1 MDSRESN
8 LLMQAINGD
17 RKALGA
23 LLELHYHP
31 LFGYFCSLTKGDAA
45 RAEDLTQETII
56 KVISNIEKYKPVTE
70 FKYWLFRIARNTY
83 IDLYRKKSDQ
93 PGPNEFDFS
102 LVQSGEDTGKNLESR
117 EFSQTVRAAINAL
130 PDEQK
135 EVVLLK
141 VYADLTFKEI
151 SEIQGCPI
159 NTALARM
166 RYALMALK
174 KTIRKESL

>member
-23 LLELHYHP
+23 LLEIHYHP

-45 RAEDLTQETII
+45 RAEDLAQETVI
-56 KVISNIEKYKPVTE
+56 KVIANIEKYRPVTE

-93 PGPNEFDFS
+93 PRPEEFDFA
-102 LVQSGEDTGKNLESR
+102 LVQSAEDTRKGLESR
-117 EFSQTVRAAINAL
+117 ELSKTMRAAIDNL

-151 SEIQGCPI
+151 SEIQECPI

-174 KTIRKESL
+174 KTIRKD

>member
-23 LLELHYHP
+23 LLELHYQP

-45 RAEDLTQETII
+45 RAEDLAQETVI
-56 KVISNIEKYKPVTE
+56 KVIANIEKYRPVTE

-93 PGPNEFDFS
+93 PRPEEFDFA
-102 LVQSGEDTGKNLESR
+102 LVQSDEDTRKGLESR
-117 EFSQTVRAAINAL
+117 ELSETMRAAINNL

-151 SEIQGCPI
+151 SEIQECPI

-174 KTIRKESL
+174 KTIRKD